1 MKCPEK
7 TGGVFSLSVQR
18 KQTAE
23 KKKNILCTT
32 EKNKCPLREEMGA
45 IPMEIE
51 VFFEKKLQ
59 FFAGYPCIQNM
70 FCL

>member
-1 MKCPEK
+1 M
-7 TGGVFSLSVQR
+7 R
-18 KQTAE
+18 KQE
-23 KKKNILCTT
+23 EPFLCPCSENKLQKKKKNILCTT